1 MRFDDDQMN
10 ITPEVA
16 AFLGYAPAPYRQ
28 PARASAAETETP
40 ESGPDVT
47 AVLGWIFGSG
57 VIGIVGFFACIF
69 VFMMI
74 GFIGTVLSGP
84 PAAATSVR
92 PQINQRAPSTSR
104 AQRRSTASQSASQAS
119 LAYLPADYDTG
130 RVTTPLFLVHEMPRG
145 GAVDPGAYYVP
156 ADTCLLYERANA
168 NGWRRV
174 VSLDGRYL
182 GYAQVYPTVAYEQQ
196 RMRPEY
202 LTAVSLIRR
211 IP

>member
-1 MRFDDDQMN
+1 M
-10 ITPEVA
+10 TPA
-16 AFLGYAPAPYRQ
+16 GLRHRY
-28 PARASAAETETP
+28 S
-40 ESGPDVT
+40 
-47 AVLGWIFGSG
+47 
-57 VIGIVGFFACIF
+57 
-69 VFMMI
+69 
-74 GFIGTVLSGP
+74 LS
-84 PAAATSVR
+84 TR
-92 PQINQRAPSTSR
+92 C
-104 AQRRSTASQSASQAS
+104 
-119 LAYLPADYDTG
+119 LA
-130 RVTTPLFLVHEMPRG
+130 G
-145 GAVDPGAYYVP
+145 GAVDPLAYYVP

>member
-10 ITPEVA
+10 IAPEVA
-16 AFLGYAPAPYRQ
+16 AALRYAPAPYHE
-28 PARASAAETETP
+28 PARAPAAETETP
-40 ESGPDVT
+40 ESGPDVI
-47 AVLGWIFGSG
+47 AVLGWIFGSV
-57 VIGIVGFFACIF
+57 VIGIVGFLTCIF
-69 VFMMI
+69 VLMMI

-92 PQINQRAPSTSR
+92 PQINQRTPSTSR

-130 RVTTPLFLVHEMPRG
+130 RVTTPLFLIHEMPRG
-145 GAVDPGAYYVP
+145 GAVDPLAYYVP

>member
-1 MRFDDDQMN
+1 MRYDDDQMN

-16 AFLGYAPAPYRQ
+16 AFLGYAPAPSRQ
-28 PARASAAETETP
+28 PARASVAETETP
-40 ESGPDVT
+40 ESAPDVT
-47 AVLGWIFGSG
+47 AILGRIIGSVIITIIGFLACSFVL
-57 VIGIVGFFACIF
+57 
-69 VFMMI
+69 MMI

-92 PQINQRAPSTSR
+92 PQINRQAPSSSR
-104 AQRRSTASQSASQAS
+104 VQRRSTASQSASQTS
-119 LAYLPADYDTG
+119 LAYLPAAYDTG
-130 RVTTPLFLVHEMPRG
+130 RVTTPLLLVHEMPRG
-145 GAVDPGAYYVP
+145 GTVDPLAYYVP

-174 VSLDGRYL
+174 VSLDGLYL
-182 GYAQVYPTVAYEQQ
+182 GYAQIYPTVAYEQQ

>member
-47 AVLGWIFGSG
+47 AVLGWIFGS
-57 VIGIVGFFACIF
+57 VVLGIVGFFACIF

-92 PQINQRAPSTSR
+92 PQINQRTPSTSR
-104 AQRRSTASQSASQAS
+104 AQRHSTASQSASQAS

-130 RVTTPLFLVHEMPRG
+130 RVTTPMFGLASSS
-145 GAVDPGAYYVP
+145 AV
-156 ADTCLLYERANA
+156 
-168 NGWRRV
+168 
-174 VSLDGRYL
+174 
-182 GYAQVYPTVAYEQQ
+182 
-196 RMRPEY
+196 
-202 LTAVSLIRR
+202 
-211 IP
+211 